1 MDKKRRI
8 SEYKIRN
15 HLIAYREA
23 NPKFEV
29 NPKDSKWV
37 LKNRKDNLISVSYY
51 EELVSFYDDIDKR
64 GLIHTW
70 FQSLKSSQ
78 AMAIN
83 FFGALSCEQKI
94 FLKVLSEYDCLINQ
108 NEDMKPCFEYLES
121 DEVLGGNP
129 EQFDKTNFDFV
140 LKTDSIPIFFEFK
153 YTEEDFGE
161 KSEKEIISHD
171 KKKNLPNKDNYQ
183 YKFTA
188 LYKGLLENL
197 GVKIETFGEFYN
209 DYQIWRNI
217 TYTKYGH
224 VFFAFPEYREDLTDA
239 INNCLDKMSDPFYK
253 NRVHIMYTDKVAKEL
268 TNNSNIK
275 LSKHFSEFWRKYF
288 GFLDE

>member
-1 MDKKRRI
+1 MDEKKRI

-15 HLIAYREA
+15 HLIEYREA

-29 NPKDSKWV
+29 SPKDSKWV
-37 LKNRKDNLISVSYY
+37 LKNRKDNLLSVSYN

-83 FFGALSCEQKI
+83 FFGALSCEQNL
-94 FLKVLSEYDCLINQ
+94 FLKVLSEYDCQINQ
-108 NEDMKPCFEYLES
+108 KEYTTPYFEYIED

-140 LKTDSIPIFFEFK
+140 LKTDSTPIFFEFK
-153 YTEEDFGE
+153 YTEKDFGGMN
-161 KSEKEIISHD
+161 EKEIINHD
-171 KKKNLPNKDNYQ
+171 KKKNLPKKDNYQ
-183 YKFTA
+183 YKFSA

-197 GVKIETFGEFYN
+197 GVTIETFGEFYK

-224 VFFAFPEYREDLTDA
+224 VFFTFPEYRENLTDA
-239 INNCLDKMSDPFYK
+239 ITNCLYKMSDPFYK
-253 NRVHIMYTDKVAKEL
+253 SRVHIMYTDKVAKDL
-268 TNNSNIK
+268 MNNSNKKIA
-275 LSKHFSEFWRKYF
+275 KHFAEFWRKYF
-288 GFLDE
+288 GFLD

>member
-1 MDKKRRI
+1 MDEKKRI

-15 HLIAYREA
+15 HLIEYREA

-29 NPKDSKWV
+29 SPKDSKWV
-37 LKNRKDNLISVSYY
+37 LKNRKDNLISESYY

-83 FFGALSCEQKI
+83 FFGALSCEQNI
-94 FLKVLSEYDCLINQ
+94 LLKVLSEYDCSINQ
-108 NEDMKPCFEYLES
+108 KENMTPYFEYIES
-121 DEVLGGNP
+121 DDILGGNS
-129 EQFDKTNFDFV
+129 EHFDKTNFDFV
-140 LKTDSIPIFFEFK
+140 LKTNSTPIFFEFK

-161 KSEKEIISHD
+161 KNENDIINHD
-171 KKKNLPNKDNYQ
+171 KKKNLSKKDNYQ
-183 YKFTA
+183 YKFSA
-188 LYKGLLENL
+188 LYKRLLEDL
-197 GVKIETFGEFYN
+197 GVKIETFGEFYK

-224 VFFAFPEYREDLTDA
+224 VFFAFPEYREDLADA
-239 INNCLDKMSDPFYK
+239 INNCLDKMSDSFYK
-253 NRVHIMYTDKVAKEL
+253 SRVHIIYTDKVAKNL
-268 TNNSNIK
+268 VNNSNKKIA
-275 LSKHFSEFWRKYF
+275 KHFAEFWRKYF
-288 GFLDE
+288 GFLD

>member
-1 MDKKRRI
+1 MEIKKRI
-8 SEYKIRN
+8 SEYRIRK

-29 NPKDSKWV
+29 NSKDSKWV
-37 LKNRKDNLISVSYY
+37 LKNRKDNLISESYY

-83 FFGALSCEQKI
+83 FFGALSCDQNL
-94 FLKVLSEYDCLINQ
+94 FLKVLSEYDCPINQ
-108 NEDMKPCFEYLES
+108 KENMTPYFEYIES
-121 DEVLGGNP
+121 DDILDGNP
-129 EQFDKTNFDFV
+129 EHFDKTNFDFV
-140 LKTDSIPIFFEFK
+140 LKIDSTPIFFEFK

-161 KSEKEIISHD
+161 KNENDIINHD
-171 KKKNLPNKDNYQ
+171 KKKNLSKKDNYQ
-183 YKFTA
+183 YKFSA
-188 LYKGLLENL
+188 LYKGLLEDL
-197 GVKIETFGEFYN
+197 GVKIETFGEFYK

-224 VFFAFPEYREDLTDA
+224 VFFAFPEYREDLTDSVKK
-239 INNCLDKMSDPFYK
+239 CLKKMSNSFYK
-253 NRVHIMYTDKVAKEL
+253 NRVHIIYTDKVTKEL
-268 TNNSNIK
+268 MNSSNKKI
-275 LSKHFSEFWRKYF
+275 SKHFSEFWKKYF
-288 GFLDE
+288 AFLDE